1 MTRGYAPAQDRRL
14 KGAPYESDACFSK
27 CFLCAAVILVT
38 SCGAA
43 TFTKTGS
50 DDTIESLRNFEL
62 AFVDE
67 FAVPGKKFN
76 AAAFN
81 AKVNEGNAKFQQAII
96 DENSPRVL
104 RSSSI

>member
-1 MTRGYAPAQDRRL
+1 MTRS
-14 KGAPYESDACFSK
+14 KAC
-27 CFLCAAVILVT
+27 AILN
-38 SCGAA
+38 
-43 TFTKTGS
+43 
-50 DDTIESLRNFEL
+50 LPL
-62 AFVDE
+62 VDE

-81 AKVNEGNAKFQQAII
+81 ATVKEGNAKFQQVIT